1 MWSVTST
8 ESVCVCVCISPH
20 SAQMGVPGKTVG
32 VMFTPLTVKYIYYD
46 TERIGVD
53 LLQRTRLAT
62 GRTKG
67 LASDL
72 CQVGGAAAR
81 MQDMLTTVLAYVE
94 DVLVRT
100 VSPDF
105 WGFCPSDIIPQVSD
119 AARLCF
125 LSPVR

>member
-1 MWSVTST
+1 M
-8 ESVCVCVCISPH
+8 CVCISPH

-100 VSPDF
+100 ETLLTDSFQPDF

-125 LSPVR
+125 LSLVR